1 MANLQDPLNLF
12 NTSILSTNLSEL
24 PLASYFVTYMYF
36 NMVITISHFSNNR
49 QPVMNQNYQMS
60 LLFQNQINIELV
72 ITAYMYGTQEVNETN
87 ILICIKTYNV

>member
-12 NTSILSTNLSEL
+12 YTSILSTNLSEL

-49 QPVMNQNYQMS
+49 QPVMNQMS

-72 ITAYMYGTQEVNETN
+72 NTAYMYGTQEVNETN